1 MRCRPIL
8 YVLIAIAS
16 ITGPVLAQKDL
27 KPPETFVANA
37 QALGQKVG
45 AAAEVTVQIDQ
56 YTSDINRNVILEAL
70 RTGGFPSFLP
80 ALRSAPQVGYVE
92 MAGRKVAVRWARQEA
107 TSKGRTI
114 TIVTESPLLFL
125 GGASVDAKP
134 RKGFDVAVI
143 RMDVDSIGLGTGSMA
158 AAARVT
164 PGGVTGVKVDDYSD
178 TPITLATVRKLYR

>member
-1 MRCRPIL
+1 
-8 YVLIAIAS
+8 
-16 ITGPVLAQKDL
+16 
-27 KPPETFVANA
+27 
-37 QALGQKVG
+37 
-45 AAAEVTVQIDQ
+45 
-56 YTSDINRNVILEAL
+56 
-70 RTGGFPSFLP
+70 
-80 ALRSAPQVGYVE
+80 
-92 MAGRKVAVRWARQEA
+92 MAGRKVPVRWARQEA

-125 GGASVDAKP
+125 GGASVEAKP

>member
-1 MRCRPIL
+1 MRYRPIL

-16 ITGPVLAQKDL
+16 ITGPLLAQKDM

-37 QALGQKVG
+37 QALGPKVG

-70 RTGGFPSFLP
+70 RAGGFPSFLP
-80 ALRSAPQVGYVE
+80 ALRGAPQVGYVE
-92 MAGRKVAVRWARQEA
+92 MVGRKVAVRWARQQA

-178 TPITLATVRKLYR
+178 TPITLATVRKLY